1 MEKELEMLMDRSRI
15 ETAVELSTLAQVDTD
30 PRMQRV
36 DDTLIF
42 QWSHHTAADE
52 AELLATL
59 RSEAQA
65 NALVID
71 LAPFDCIPAS
81 RLGTLVAAAREAAR
95 NAIRLKL
102 MNVRPGVEAF
112 LRENN
117 LLSVFEMCSPHEV
130 LTLWCRAVRC
140 SRRALPAL

>member
-1 MEKELEMLMDRSRI
+1 MFI
-15 ETAVELSTLAQVDTD
+15 ERTRVPAAAASALAQADMD

-42 QWSHHTAADE
+42 QWSRHAAADE

-65 NALVID
+65 RALVID
-71 LAPFDCIPAS
+71 LAPFDSIPAS
-81 RLGTLVAAAREAAR
+81 SLGTLVVAAREAAR
-95 NAIRLKL
+95 NAIRVKL

-117 LLSVFEMCSPHEV
+117 LLSVFEMCSPREAI
-130 LTLWCRAVRC
+130 TLWCRSVRC
-140 SRRALPAL
+140 SRRALPV

>member
-1 MEKELEMLMDRSRI
+1 MFIERSRVHA
-15 ETAVELSTLAQVDTD
+15 TAPAGALAQTDTD

-42 QWSHHTAADE
+42 QWSRHAAADE

-65 NALVID
+65 SALVID
-71 LAPFDCIPAS
+71 LAPFDSIPAS
-81 RLGTLVAAAREAAR
+81 SLGTLVVAAREAAR

-117 LLSVFEMCSPHEV
+117 LLSVFEMCSPREAI
-130 LTLWCRAVRC
+130 TLWCRSVRC
-140 SRRALPAL
+140 SRRALPV

>member
-1 MEKELEMLMDRSRI
+1 MFVDRTRLEA
-15 ETAVELSTLAQVDTD
+15 TATPRLAHVQADA
-30 PRMQRV
+30 RMHRV

-42 QWSHHTAADE
+42 QWSHHAGTDE
-52 AELLATL
+52 AELLAVL

-71 LAPFDCIPAS
+71 LAPFDSIGHS
-81 RLGTLVAAAREAAR
+81 GLGTLVAAAREAAR

-102 MNVRPGVEAF
+102 MNVRPGVESF

-117 LLSVFEMCSPHEV
+117 LLAVFEMCSPREAI
-130 LTLWCRAVRC
+130 TLWCRTVRC
-140 SRRALPAL
+140 SRHPVPAS

>member
-1 MEKELEMLMDRSRI
+1 MFADRTRP
-15 ETAVELSTLAQVDTD
+15 EAAAGLNAFAQMDTD
-30 PRMQRV
+30 PRMQRIGE
-36 DDTLIF
+36 TLIF
-42 QWSHHTAADE
+42 QWSRHAVADE

-65 NALVID
+65 TSLVLD
-71 LAPFDCIPAS
+71 LAPFESIGPS

-117 LLSVFEMCSPHEV
+117 LLSVFEMCPPQEV

-140 SRRALPAL
+140 SRRALPAS

>member
-1 MEKELEMLMDRSRI
+1 MFLERTKFEAMGGPS
-15 ETAVELSTLAQVDTD
+15 ALARTDSD
-30 PRMQRV
+30 PRMQRIG
-36 DDTLIF
+36 DTLVF
-42 QWSHHTAADE
+42 QWSHHAGADE
-52 AELLATL
+52 AELLTTL

-65 NALVID
+65 SALVID
-71 LAPFDCIPAS
+71 LAPFDSIGPS

-102 MNVRPGVEAF
+102 MNVRPGVESF

-117 LLSVFEMCSPHEV
+117 LLSVFEMCSPQEV
-130 LTLWCRAVRC
+130 LTLWCRSVRG

>member
-1 MEKELEMLMDRSRI
+1 MFI
-15 ETAVELSTLAQVDTD
+15 ERLRVPATAPAGALAQTDTD

-42 QWSHHTAADE
+42 QWSRHAAADE

-65 NALVID
+65 SALVID
-71 LAPFDCIPAS
+71 LAPFDSIPAS
-81 RLGTLVAAAREAAR
+81 SLGTLVVAAREAAR

-117 LLSVFEMCSPHEV
+117 LLSVFEMCSPREAI
-130 LTLWCRAVRC
+130 TLWCRSVRC
-140 SRRALPAL
+140 SRRALPV

>member
-1 MEKELEMLMDRSRI
+1 MFADRTRLEA
-15 ETAVELSTLAQVDTD
+15 AVGLNAFAQMDTD
-30 PRMQRV
+30 PRMQRIGE
-36 DDTLIF
+36 TLVF
-42 QWSHHTAADE
+42 QWSHHAGADE

-65 NALVID
+65 TSLVLD
-71 LAPFDCIPAS
+71 LAPFESIGPS

-117 LLSVFEMCSPHEV
+117 LLSVFEMCTPQEV

-140 SRRALPAL
+140 SRRALPAS

>member
-1 MEKELEMLMDRSRI
+1 MFIERSRVHA
-15 ETAVELSTLAQVDTD
+15 TAPARALAQTDTD

-42 QWSHHTAADE
+42 QWSRHAAADE

-65 NALVID
+65 SALVID
-71 LAPFDCIPAS
+71 LAPFDSIPAS
-81 RLGTLVAAAREAAR
+81 SLGTLVVAAREAAR

-117 LLSVFEMCSPHEV
+117 LLSVFEMCSPREAI
-130 LTLWCRAVRC
+130 TLWCRSVRC
-140 SRRALPAL
+140 SRRALPV

>member
-1 MEKELEMLMDRSRI
+1 MFVDRTRLEA
-15 ETAVELSTLAQVDTD
+15 TAAPRTLAQTKAHA
-30 PRMQRV
+30 RMHRV
-36 DDTLIF
+36 DDTLLF
-42 QWSHHTAADE
+42 QWSHHAGADE
-52 AELLATL
+52 AELLAAL

-71 LAPFDCIPAS
+71 LAPFDSIGHS
-81 RLGTLVAAAREAAR
+81 GLGTLVAAAREAAR

-117 LLSVFEMCSPHEV
+117 LLSVFEMCSPREAI
-130 LTLWCRAVRC
+130 TLWCRTVRC
-140 SRRALPAL
+140 SRHALPAS